1 MNSETRH
8 TFDEQLTALEHR
20 LLDMGNLVVEML
32 DKSIIALSEQ
42 DTGIADEVIRLDDQV
57 DDMDVE
63 IEQSCMRLLALQQPM
78 ARDLRTIGTA
88 MKVITDIERMG
99 DHAVDLAKISK
110 RLAKEKLFKPLVDIP
125 RLAELAKVMVRES
138 LEAFVK
144 RDMDLVIKVCQDD
157 DAVDALYNKLFHEL
171 LEFMQKDSK
180 LVIQCTYLL
189 FVTRFLERIADHAT
203 NVAER
208 VAYMETGVLQQLVR
222 SHMSTSESI
231 ESV

>member
-1 MNSETRH
+1 MSGNTRQS
-8 TFDEQLTALEHR
+8 FDDQLARLEQQLLE
-20 LLDMGNLVVEML
+20 MGSVVVEML
-32 DKSIIALSEQ
+32 DKSISALAEQ
-42 DTGIADEVIRLDDQV
+42 DAGLADEVIKLDDQV

-63 IEQSCMRLLALQQPM
+63 IEQNCMRLLALQQPM

-99 DHAVDLAKISK
+99 DHAVDLAKIAK
-110 RLAKEKLFKPLVDIP
+110 RLSKEKLFKPLVDIP
-125 RLAELAKVMVRES
+125 KLSKMVAAMVRES

-144 RDMDLVIKVCQDD
+144 RDMDLVIKVCKDD
-157 DAVDALYNKLFHEL
+157 DDVDALYNKLFHEL

-180 LVIQCTYLL
+180 LVVQCTYLL

-208 VAYMETGVLQQLVR
+208 VAYMETGVLQQLVK
-222 SHMSTSESI
+222 SHMSTSQQEGL
-231 ESV
+231 